1 MTAEPW
7 ALRDLLAQ
15 TQGAGFS
22 WVPLRPGVEHHT
34 LYGSLDG
41 AGPVAAILRYAAGAQ
56 IPYHRH
62 DGYEH
67 LYVLA
72 GSQRDQRGTYRAGD
86 LVINPPGSTH
96 DVVSDDGCT
105 VLLIWERPVVF
116 VDR

>member
-1 MTAEPW
+1 MSAESW
-7 ALRDLLAQ
+7 ALPDLLAQ
-15 TQGAGFS
+15 TQSVDFTWA
-22 WVPLRPGVEHHT
+22 PLRPGVEQHT
-34 LYGSLDG
+34 LYGNLDG
-41 AGPVAAILRYAAGAQ
+41 TGPGAAILRYAAGAA

-67 LYVLA
+67 VYVLA
-72 GSQRDQRGTYRAGD
+72 GSQRDHRGTYRAGD
-86 LVINPPGSTH
+86 LVINPPGSAH